1 MKKLEFKVMAW
12 LRALRE
18 KQSVELK
25 DKSVEER
32 VAYYRRRAQELQDR
46 FQKEKEILEGLLTFQ
61 PRALHICSRVF
72 QQMSK
77 EPSLQGKIGTF
88 FFTLSILCYLFGQE
102 KRTDIMR

>member
-46 FQKEKEILEGLLTFQ
+46 FQKEKEIL
-61 PRALHICSRVF
+61 
-72 QQMSK
+72 
-77 EPSLQGKIGTF
+77 
-88 FFTLSILCYLFGQE
+88 
-102 KRTDIMR
+102 